1 MKVGKR
7 EELNRRDLLTKT
19 VPACAM
25 ACLGLGATPSLVEL
39 LAQEARPPQ
48 QKPQDRFDKVLENQ
62 PPEFTQR
69 SFKRLDFR
77 RWVRFNETL
86 QEELGVSETIRL
98 LNANSEKVGRQ
109 LGERQARDLRAQ
121 GLEPT
126 FQRFVSQFRPPNFS
140 DQLTHEVV
148 VDTEDTFE
156 LRVTECA
163 NATVFGEMGCGGD
176 IGHAMVCNMD
186 FAWPRAF
193 DPSFRM
199 ERDKTLMQGDDH
211 CNHRYIDS
219 T

>member
-1 MKVGKR
+1 MSEKKTSPIG
-7 EELNRRDLLTKT
+7 RRDLLVKT
-19 VPACAM
+19 APACAM
-25 ACLGLGATPSLVEL
+25 ACLGLGATPNLVGL
-39 LAQEARPPQ
+39 LAREARPPQ
-48 QKPQDRFDKVLENQ
+48 QKPRDRFDQVLENQ

-77 RWVRFNETL
+77 RWVRFIDTL
-86 QEELGVSETIRL
+86 QEELGHSETIRL
-98 LNANSEKVGRQ
+98 LNANSEKVGRE

-126 FQRFVSQFRPPNFS
+126 FERFVSQFRPPRFS

-163 NATVFGEMGCGGD
+163 NATVFEELGCGGE

-211 CNHRYIDS
+211 CNHKYKR
-219 T
+219 TT